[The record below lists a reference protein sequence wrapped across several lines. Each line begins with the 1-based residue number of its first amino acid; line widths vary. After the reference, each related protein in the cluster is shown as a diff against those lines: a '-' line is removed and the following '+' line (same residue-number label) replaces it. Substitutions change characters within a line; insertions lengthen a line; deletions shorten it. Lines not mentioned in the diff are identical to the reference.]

1 MRTILPSVRCQI
13 EVLELITGSSVHVRE
28 RAKLVLLTQTTT
40 EELTASTASEATER
54 QSGRGTVLATARAL
68 SGMCPLQ
75 RADWGFPRQVE
86 AGLRRIGEENSRIFP
101 PVVPPF
107 GWSKP
112 SLGAEVLHL
121 PSSPAPLEGKPHR
134 RPAWKAEVG
143 VFVVAE
149 PTLQPEG

>member
-86 AGLRRIGEENSRIFP
+86 VDCAGSGRKTREYSRSGLARPPGAVRGRYAPENPRIFAAR
-101 PVVPPF
+101 
-107 GWSKP
+107 S
-112 SLGAEVLHL
+112 
-121 PSSPAPLEGKPHR
+121 R
-134 RPAWKAEVG
+134 
-143 VFVVAE
+143 
-149 PTLQPEG
+149 Q